1 MSEFIMVAPEG
12 WTLLSPDY
20 ANQGLITENMFSQ
33 ISVHEIIEI
42 ATAAMLE
49 RGDMTAEQTIE
60 DIRVINS
67 EFWVKL
73 I

>member
-20 ANQGLITENMFSQ
+20 ANQGIITEIMFSQ
-33 ISVHEIIEI
+33 ISTHEIIEI
-42 ATAAMLE
+42 ATIVMIE
-49 RGDMTAEQTIE
+49 RGDMTSDQTIE

-67 EFWVKL
+67 EFWAKL

>member
-1 MSEFIMVAPEG
+1 MVAPEG

-20 ANQGLITENMFSQ
+20 ANQGIITEIMFSQ
-33 ISVHEIIEI
+33 ISTHEIIEI
-42 ATAAMLE
+42 ATIVMIE
-49 RGDMTAEQTIE
+49 RGDMTSDQTIE

-67 EFWVKL
+67 EFWAKL